1 MANFNV
7 LINRDT
13 KKFVKG
19 SKVSASTIINNV
31 EMLFVANEAVEANA
45 SEFIIKNVI
54 DAQGLKHEVVKLIFD
69 STKCVIRKV
78 IVMTAASGAQ
88 YYRYLTNIIAI
99 SKEDIQNLSEQVAQ
113 GNSFDTSLLFVS
125 FSSMQKLYN
134 ITDGKEINL
143 RCVND
148 KWSSSGGLLYEI
160 DGKQV
165 NAF

>member
-31 EMLFVANEAVEANA
+31 EMLFVANEAVAANN
-45 SEFIIKNVI
+45 SEYILTDVTDSMGIVHQI
-54 DAQGLKHEVVKLIFD
+54 AKLTFVN
-69 STKCVIRKV
+69 TKCIIRKC

-88 YYRYLTNIIAI
+88 YFRYLTNVIAL
-99 SKEDIQNLSEQVAQ
+99 SPEDVQNLNEEVKK

-125 FSSMQKLYN
+125 FSSMQRLP
-134 ITDGKEINL
+134 IEEGKEITL
-143 RCVND
+143 SCSID
-148 KWSSSGGLLYEI
+148 KWSSNAGLQYFINNQL
-160 DGKQV
+160 V